1 MSQLLVD
8 HNLLTETDYQQGN
21 RGCEENVDERTHRKA
36 GNQPQNP
43 QNDQYDRY
51 RPQHVTLLSDCS
63 YRLPADT
70 QTSAVNEP
78 AVYLVLNSDYS
89 L

>member
-21 RGCEENVDERTHRKA
+21 RGCEENVDERTHRKP
-36 GNQPQNP
+36 GTQPKNP

-51 RPQHVTLLSDCS
+51 RPQHLILLSD
-63 YRLPADT
+63 
-70 QTSAVNEP
+70 
-78 AVYLVLNSDYS
+78 
-89 L
+89 